1 MNIFK
6 NKDVVDAL
14 TMIGFCIMLG
24 AIIGSV
30 FKYWPL
36 PVNGSVFVENS
47 LQK

>member
-1 MNIFK
+1 MRLLK
-6 NKDVVDAL
+6 HKDIVDAMI
-14 TMIGFCIMLG
+14 MIGSCILFG